1 MKSAPEGGGSIGGM
15 IGYAPGS
22 PLEIGYSES
31 NISINAKGGN
41 IGGLVGL
48 AYGGPEKYLEIH
60 DNVIK

>member
-1 MKSAPEGGGSIGGM
+1 M

-31 NISINAKGGN
+31 SVSINAKGGN

-48 AYGGPEKYLEIH
+48 AYGGPTKYLEIH
-60 DNVIK
+60 DNLIK